1 MFANRTWLRVCI
13 VAGFILAPV
22 WVMLEEG
29 VGMAVVSAVTTLLVL
44 FCAAVAVYTTR
55 TSESEAD
62 SDDPSIDS
70 SPPEPWRG

>member
-1 MFANRTWLRVCI
+1 MFANRTWLRICI
-13 VAGFILAPV
+13 VAGFILTPV

-29 VGMAVVSAVTTLLVL
+29 VGIAVVSAVTTLLVL

-55 TSESEAD
+55 TSESEPD
-62 SDDPSIDS
+62 SDDPSIDA